1 MPMSVLPKVAGAV
14 LVIGIGAGLWAAGQ
28 IQTRHATTRR
38 AFLMMR
44 YAAPAEENAAIG
56 RARRFLP
63 ARWRDDLRTRQAES
77 HYWLAQYGLLARATD
92 AERSATNTP
101 DAVYLML
108 VANAA
113 YREVAG
119 ALTEE
124 TPAERLDDIAGL
136 YLDVLEHDPGRI
148 DAAYNYEYV
157 VRRKNT
163 LLRDRAVRRRGA
175 ATAATP
181 PPGATLHGRPGAPPP
196 QTDMGDFKIIVPQRP
211 EERRRQPDA
220 GAGAGRGRKG

>member
-1 MPMSVLPKVAGAV
+1 MSVLPKVAGAV
-14 LVIGIGAGLWAAGQ
+14 LVIGIGAGLWVAGQ

-163 LLRDRAVRRRGA
+163 LLRDRAARRRGA
-175 ATAATP
+175 ASP
-181 PPGATLHGRPGAPPP
+181 PPGATLHGRPGVPPP

>member
-1 MPMSVLPKVAGAV
+1 LLA
-14 LVIGIGAGLWAAGQ
+14 
-28 IQTRHATTRR
+28 HAT
-38 AFLMMR
+38 
-44 YAAPAEENAAIG
+44 G
-56 RARRFLP
+56 V
-63 ARWRDDLRTRQAES
+63 DRT
-77 HYWLAQYGLLARATD
+77 
-92 AERSATNTP
+92 ATNAP

-124 TPAERLDDIAGL
+124 ARLDDIARL
-136 YLDVLEHDPGRI
+136 YLDVLERDPERI

-157 VRRKNT
+157 VRRKNA
-163 LLRDRAVRRRGA
+163 LLRDRAARRRGA
-175 ATAATP
+175 ASP
-181 PPGATLHGRPGAPPP
+181 PAGATLHGRPGAPPP

-220 GAGAGRGRKG
+220 GAGAGRVRKG